1 MVISLIV
8 IYEIFRGR
16 LDSEA
21 ISIIH
26 IVHREICGEQSPN
39 IGGGGCRCGQMA
51 NASCERAQLQDVIA
65 RVTRLTDFAKLWE
78 WMIQITDSS
87 LIKPELENACPSSNV
102 IATDQLFLGTMR

>member
-1 MVISLIV
+1 MDCDTAEIKRNGERCYVVISLIV

-51 NASCERAQLQDVIA
+51 NASCEREQLQDVIA
-65 RVTRLTDFAKLWE
+65 RVTRQTDFAKLWE
-78 WMIQITDSS
+78 RMIEITDSS
-87 LIKPELENACPSSNV
+87 LINP
-102 IATDQLFLGTMR
+102 